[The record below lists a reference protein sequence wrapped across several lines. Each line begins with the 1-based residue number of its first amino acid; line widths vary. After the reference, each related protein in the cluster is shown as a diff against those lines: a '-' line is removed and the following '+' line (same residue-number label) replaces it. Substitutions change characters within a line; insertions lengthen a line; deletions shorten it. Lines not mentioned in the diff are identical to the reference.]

1 MKYEVEIGRGAEKR
15 TRVVELHREENGWRI
30 SLDGKI
36 IEADAVETAAN
47 TFSILLGG
55 SAYEIRVRQEP
66 DGTLALQSG
75 CDEFA
80 AEVIDPRAWSGRR
93 HSGGEAEGRQ
103 QIAAPMPGK
112 VIRVLVKAGE
122 RVEAGQ
128 GLIVVEA
135 MKMQNEVRSPKSG
148 VVEKVLVQEGQ
159 AVNAGEVLCA
169 VA

>member
-1 MKYEVEIGRGAEKR
+1 MKYQVQLGRGAEKK
-15 TRVVELHREENGWRI
+15 TRVVEFEGDENARRI
-30 SLDGKI
+30 SLDGNL
-36 IEADAVETAAN
+36 IEVDAVETAAN

-55 SAYEIRVRQEP
+55 NAYEIRVRQEP

-75 CDEFA
+75 FEEFA
-80 AEVIDPRAWSGRR
+80 AEIVDPRAWSGRR
-93 HSGGEAEGRQ
+93 HGAGEVEGRQ
-103 QIAAPMPGK
+103 QVVAPMPGK
-112 VIRVLVKAGE
+112 VVRILVAAGE

-148 VVEKVLVQEGQ
+148 VVEMLAVQEGQ
-159 AVNAGEVLCA
+159 AVNAGEVLCV